1 MIDAVKIAQ
10 FVNTELSSELQEVIL
25 TKDTSGKYYLFNKYI
40 VVQSKNS
47 YKVYCLQSPNKL
59 EFTSLKNAAAW
70 CILNNAGKHRDAR
83 RIESLDLKLS
93 SIDVDIAVHK
103 NKIKNSKNNFTAL
116 ISITKLQQDTY
127 KRRQIMSELSYYV
140 NTSKTIQDKNF
151 RTKDSKI
158 KSLR

>member
-1 MIDAVKIAQ
+1 MDITKIAD
-10 FVNTELSSELQEVIL
+10 FVSNELTSELQEVIF

-40 VVQSKNS
+40 ILQRQKS
-47 YKVYCLQSPNKL
+47 YKVFVLQNNKRC

-70 CILNNAGKHRDAR
+70 CILDNAGKHRDAH

-103 NKIKNSKNNFTAL
+103 NKIKKTTSNFTAL

-127 KRRQIMSELSYYV
+127 KRRQIISELSYYI
-140 NTSKTIQDKNF
+140 NTSKIIQDKNF

-158 KSLR
+158 KHLR